1 MGSSFCFSLAFVCF
15 AAAHAR
21 AAVTAEAAFQRAASA
36 LQSQNYAEAE
46 SGFREVLKLE
56 PGNIGALGNLGV
68 VYSRT
73 HRYAQ
78 AIGVYKEALKIAPR
92 DSGMLTNLG
101 LAYIKQEQFAPA
113 VPIFQQLAADPS
125 NLQARELLASC
136 WISLEKYE
144 SALAVLQPLAA
155 EESQNPGVFYM
166 EGIAFIRLKKADES
180 KAAFDRMMKVAQPSQ
195 ANFLMGQASYETGD
209 FEQAAT
215 FFKQTIADD
224 PHFAGAHRELGKTLI
239 SLRNNEE
246 AEKQLRLEDPDDGEA
261 AYFLGAL
268 LWRTKP
274 VEALALLNRARNDT
288 PDFWGP
294 LYYLGR
300 LNIEEGRLD
309 EGIAQLKQ
317 AARLKPDSSTI
328 YYQLALAY
336 KRKGQAAEAKA
347 ALARVK
353 ELGGQSLQKEIDVI
367 SH

>member
-1 MGSSFCFSLAFVCF
+1 MLF
-15 AAAHAR
+15 AAAQAR
-21 AAVTAEAAFQRAASA
+21 AAGNAEAAFQRAASA
-36 LQSQNYAEAE
+36 LQSQNYSEAE

-56 PGNIGALGNLGV
+56 PRNIGALGNLGV

-78 AIGVYKEALKIAPR
+78 AVAVYKAALKIEPH
-92 DSGMLTNLG
+92 DPGMLTNLG

-113 VPIFQQLAADPS
+113 AAILQSLTTDPA

-155 EESQNPGVFYM
+155 DEPQNPGIFYM
-166 EGIAFIRLKKADES
+166 EGIALMRLKKADKS
-180 KAAFDRMMKVAQPSQ
+180 KAAFAQMMKVAQPSQ
-195 ANFLMGQASYETGD
+195 ANFLMGRASYESGD

-215 FFKQTIADD
+215 LFKQTIADN
-224 PHFAGAHRELGKTLI
+224 PHFPGAHRELGKTLI

-246 AEKQLRLEDPDDGEA
+246 AEKQLRLEDPEDGEA

-274 VEALALLNRARNDT
+274 AEALALLNRAHSET

-300 LNIEEGRLD
+300 LNIEQGRLD
-309 EGIAQLKQ
+309 LGIIQLKQ
-317 AARLKPDSSTI
+317 AAHLKPDSSTI

-336 KRKGQAAEAKA
+336 RKRGQPAEAKG